1 MEKKLESRKSIYFKY
16 TLCFLVTGILVFGWL
31 VAYGKSFVWDFDG
44 VFQHFNT
51 LAYYGKYLRKI
62 LMTLVREHRFVLPM
76 WDLSIGFGSDIL
88 TTLNYYAIGDPLTLL
103 AVLVPGSRTE
113 YLYAVLIVIRIY
125 LSGVAFIAFCRYHKN
140 QGTGVLLGAVTY
152 CFSGFV
158 LFCGARHPYFINP
171 MIYLPVILIGI
182 DKIFNREKPWLFVGM
197 TAISAI
203 SNFYFFYM
211 IAIVMVIYAVFRY
224 LMIYGRIRIKEMVP
238 WLLKFAGWS
247 FLGIGIAMPI
257 LLPSAMYV
265 LGTGRMSAKNYIPVL
280 YPLAHYARLLND
292 FFGVDY
298 IAASPRYYTVTGFA
312 PIILV
317 ALFVLLVSRKK
328 HRELKWGWVVL
339 TALLLI
345 PYAGH
350 VMNGFSYVSNRW
362 IWAYGMLLAYILVKL
377 YPDFLELKKSEKRTL
392 AVIGCVVLPAAQLL
406 LSKYATLHGWLGI
419 GMTAVTIVI
428 LLICS
433 GMKKQQFFAAAMV
446 VTTIVS
452 IAGNAYFLFSPDQTN
467 YLKAFRAKGAPYAWL
482 TNQAQNNLVKELED
496 TDTFYRY
503 DQYGNIA
510 RENTAMQN
518 RLYSTDFYYS
528 VTNGAVAE
536 FFREMDTSNPI
547 EQMYDGLDGRTILD
561 RLTGVRYFIVKKG
574 HEEYLPYGYEEKVAE
589 NKKYTVYKTEQTLP
603 FGYTCDS
610 VITQEVW
617 EELSVTKKQQ
627 ALLQGAYIQGETEYD
642 TDLAQTSLVFHD
654 VKPEYEITT
663 DGDIQI
669 EGNQYV
675 IGKSGASI
683 TLHYQGVE
691 NCETYLV
698 LEGLNYDGEAT
709 KFGMTVTRDDVEKKE
724 TVYTE
729 RNSFYSGKENFLY
742 NTGYHEDAS
751 SEVTLTFR
759 KAGVFTIENLYL
771 AEQPMESLDQQT
783 EALKENILENV
794 EFDENTVKGT
804 ITLDEKKILVL
815 SMAYSKGWKAYVD
828 GKEQTVLQANGMFCG
843 LELDAGEHVVEM
855 HYCTPYLI
863 PGLIISALCLTGI
876 VIFLIWKKKCK

>member
-1 MEKKLESRKSIYFKY
+1 MI
-16 TLCFLVTGILVFGWL
+16 CF
-31 VAYGKSFVWDFDG
+31 
-44 VFQHFNT
+44 
-51 LAYYGKYLRKI
+51 
-62 LMTLVREHRFVLPM
+62 
-76 WDLSIGFGSDIL
+76 
-88 TTLNYYAIGDPLTLL
+88 
-103 AVLVPGSRTE
+103 
-113 YLYAVLIVIRIY
+113 
-125 LSGVAFIAFCRYHKN
+125 
-140 QGTGVLLGAVTY
+140 
-152 CFSGFV
+152 
-158 LFCGARHPYFINP
+158 
-171 MIYLPVILIGI
+171 
-182 DKIFNREKPWLFVGM
+182 
-197 TAISAI
+197 
-203 SNFYFFYM
+203 
-211 IAIVMVIYAVFRY
+211 
-224 LMIYGRIRIKEMVP
+224 
-238 WLLKFAGWS
+238 
-247 FLGIGIAMPI
+247 
-257 LLPSAMYV
+257 
-265 LGTGRMSAKNYIPVL
+265 
-280 YPLAHYARLLND
+280 
-292 FFGVDY
+292 
-298 IAASPRYYTVTGFA
+298 
-312 PIILV
+312 
-317 ALFVLLVSRKK
+317 
-328 HRELKWGWVVL
+328 
-339 TALLLI
+339 
-345 PYAGH
+345 
-350 VMNGFSYVSNRW
+350 
-362 IWAYGMLLAYILVKL
+362 
-377 YPDFLELKKSEKRTL
+377 
-392 AVIGCVVLPAAQLL
+392 
-406 LSKYATLHGWLGI
+406 
-419 GMTAVTIVI
+419 
-428 LLICS
+428 
-433 GMKKQQFFAAAMV
+433 
-446 VTTIVS
+446 
-452 IAGNAYFLFSPDQTN
+452 YFLFSPDQTN

-547 EQMYDGLDGRTILD
+547 EQMYDGLVGRTILD
-561 RLTGVRYFIVKKG
+561 RLAGVRYFIVKKG
-574 HEEYLPYGYEEKVAE
+574 HEEYLPYGYDEKVAE

-610 VITQEVW
+610 VITREVW
-617 EELSVTKKQQ
+617 EELSVTEKQQ

-642 TDLAQTSLVFHD
+642 ADLAQTSLVFND
-654 VKPEYEITT
+654 VEPEYEITT

-675 IGKSGASI
+675 VGKSGASI

-709 KFGMTVTRDDVEKKE
+709 KFGLTVTRDDVEKKE

-876 VIFLIWKKKCK
+876 VIFLIWKRKCK